1 MEIVILTGMSGAGK
15 SITVDYLE
23 DMGFFCVDNLPP
35 QLLNSMVRTFVEGR
49 NGEGY
54 GIDRLA
60 FVIDVRSAEFFDGTM
75 EALDELTGH
84 GYHYRVIFLDCSD
97 NVLISRYKQ
106 SRRNHPMAERQTIVQ
121 ALEAERKLLAPLR
134 LIADQVIDTSNLDLP
149 SLRNYLYDLLKQDM
163 DVDERLSILVESFGF
178 KYGIPQDSDE
188 VYDVRFIPNPYYDEA
203 LRPLCGLDKDIVDL
217 VLAYDETK
225 TWLKL
230 RMELLDYILPFYV
243 REGKVRLTLA
253 VGCTGGRHRSVA
265 LAEELAKQLRA
276 IGYRV
281 LVKHRDI
288 DKDQYR
294 SRLVEAAEEQEVH
307 SHDDHA

>member
-1 MEIVILTGMSGAGK
+1 M
-15 SITVDYLE
+15 
-23 DMGFFCVDNLPP
+23 
-35 QLLNSMVRTFVEGR
+35 
-49 NGEGY
+49 
-54 GIDRLA
+54 
-60 FVIDVRSAEFFDGTM
+60 
-75 EALDELTGH
+75 
-84 GYHYRVIFLDCSD
+84 
-97 NVLISRYKQ
+97 
-106 SRRNHPMAERQTIVQ
+106 
-121 ALEAERKLLAPLR
+121 R